1 MASKSL
7 GTLTVDLLARTG
19 GFERG
24 MTTAERQSDKT
35 AKAIKRRQQKLA
47 KELDDIYKGVGIAIG
62 AAFAGAIAFSKKL
75 IDANDQLYKMAR
87 SAEGLNVSVKFLSGL
102 NEQADDLGVN
112 MQQVAV
118 VFGTLNRQIATAQR
132 GSATAKGMFAEFG
145 IDPDKV
151 KDTESAFLAIADSV
165 QKYGLNAKRAGI
177 LTQIFG
183 ASGKDIVPI
192 LQQGSAA
199 ILAQNDAMA
208 KTGQTITDDALPA
221 ITSLYDAADGVGD
234 RFTALRN
241 NLVVSLA
248 PALTET
254 LGRVDD
260 FIAGLDKD
268 TIDDFAQSVASLAS
282 TFVTL
287 TTNLANGFRAV
298 QAFGKYMAFRKTGVI
313 DTDAPLK
320 DQESQFNELL
330 GRQKELQD
338 RFDTTGNEFVKHQLD
353 EVKAQVRRAQDLFK
367 AMEQLR
373 HPGGA
378 ESAMTLTGKDV
389 PDWMKVG
396 LGDSGPSGRPDR
408 PALPGTKAKDK
419 TQDFLGQNLQR
430 GTDDLISQMQQLDGL
445 YNKYESSINGV
456 TGAEQSFND
465 RMADANALLEAGRI
479 NWDQY
484 TQIATDGLDQLNG
497 KAKPVFDQLSVAAQA
512 AAHDMTTAFNSVVE
526 SFSDGI
532 VNMLNGGSL
541 GFKNILREFLK
552 MVEKM
557 IVQWLILKAIMGIGG
572 ALGGTA
578 DGTNFASFLFRGGA
592 PAGRAIGGP
601 VGAGTTYL
609 VGERGPEL
617 FTPSSSG
624 RITPNNQLGG
634 LSGGGNVVIYS
645 GDVNINNT
653 DGGQG
658 DGNDA
663 STARQLA
670 KMIEAQTKQVIVR
683 ATQPG
688 GILWNQRHGVTA

>member
-7 GTLTVDLLARTG
+7 GTLTVSLLALTG

-24 MTTAERQSDKT
+24 MTAAERASDKT
-35 AKAIKRRQQKLA
+35 AKTIKRRQQKLA

-268 TIDDFAQSVASLAS
+268 TINDFAQSVASLAS

-287 TTNLANGFRAV
+287 TTNIANGFRAV

-320 DQESQFNELL
+320 DQESQFNALL

-389 PDWMKVG
+389 PSWMKVG
-396 LGDSGPSGRPDR
+396 LGDRGPSGRPDR

-430 GTDDLISQMQQLDGL
+430 GTDDLISQMGELDSL
-445 YNKYESSINGV
+445 YSKYESSINGV

-465 RMADANALLEAGRI
+465 RMADANTLLQGGAI

-484 TQIATDGLDQLNG
+484 TRIATDSLDQLNG
-497 KAKPVFDQLSVAAQA
+497 KAKDTFDPMTQFAIEAARNIQDAFANFLIDPLQDGFKGLLESFAKMLQRMAAELAASQLLQALGTAMSGSSTGWVAALGK
-512 AAHDMTTAFNSVVE
+512 AFA
-526 SFSDGI
+526 
-532 VNMLNGGSL
+532 GG
-541 GFKNILREFLK
+541 
-552 MVEKM
+552 
-557 IVQWLILKAIMGIGG
+557 KA
-572 ALGGTA
+572 T
-578 DGTNFASFLFRGGA
+578 
-592 PAGRAIGGP
+592 GGP

-624 RITPNNQLGG
+624 RITPNNQMGG
-634 LSGGGNVVIYS
+634 LGGGGNITVYS
-645 GDVNINNT
+645 GDVNVTNT
-653 DGGQG
+653 DGGQD
-658 DGNDA
+658 DGTDA
-663 STARQLA
+663 SAARQLG
-670 KMIEAQTKQVIVR
+670 KMIEAQTKQIIVR
-683 ATQPG
+683 AMQPG
-688 GILWNQRHGVTA
+688 GLLWKQRNGVTA